1 MVDRTNNRLR
11 HVALTGVLA
20 PGLLLGAAGMMGPA
34 DALAQATSTN
44 GVCTSFGAPSAAS
57 SDMSAAD
64 VAAKV
69 EPAVVTVVNL
79 QQMNSADMSGFP
91 DINGFPDMP
100 AAPGSEQLPSGQG
113 SDGSQGSKP
122 DENSPQG
129 AADND
134 QGQPDANAPQ
144 SGDAEQQSAS
154 DGSDA
159 NVPAG
164 VGSGFIVDQ
173 DGHVITNAHVVEG
186 AQDLTVTL
194 SDGTDVP
201 ATVVGKDDL
210 LDIAVLELDLPAG
223 TTIPGV
229 VSFGDSSKLRPGDS
243 VVAIGTA
250 LGSYPNTVS
259 EGTVNGMHRSLG
271 GEYPLSAMIQ
281 NDAEIWHGDSGGPLL
296 NLQGEVVGINTAGIG
311 SGMMGSDTGAASM
324 GFALESNVACNA
336 AAELLANG
344 HIVWPYLGIQAES
357 TPQGESVAD
366 VVADGPSDKA
376 GLQQGEVITEV
387 DGQKV
392 DRQHTLLDLLYGHKP
407 GDMVDLTVD
416 RNGTTS
422 TMQVTLGERP
432 AVTQ

>member
-1 MVDRTNNRLR
+1 MI
-11 HVALTGVLA
+11 
-20 PGLLLGAAGMMGPA
+20 GPA
-34 DALAQATSTN
+34 DVLAQATSTN
-44 GVCTSFGAPSAAS
+44 GVCTAFSTPSGAS
-57 SDMSAAD
+57 SAMSAAD
-64 VAAKV
+64 VAAQA
-69 EPAVVTVVNL
+69 EPAIVTVVNL
-79 QQMNSADMSGFP
+79 QQMNSGDLSGVP
-91 DINGFPDMP
+91 GISGLPDMP
-100 AAPGSEQLPSGQG
+100 MAPGIDQPPGGQG
-113 SDGSQGSKP
+113 INGSQGSKP
-122 DENSPQG
+122 DENLPEVGDS
-129 AADND
+129 D
-134 QGQPDANAPQ
+134 QGQPGANSPQ
-144 SGDAEQQSAS
+144 GGDAEQPAASA
-154 DGSDA
+154 GNDA

-173 DGHVITNAHVVEG
+173 DGHVITNAHVVAG

-210 LDIAVLELDLPAG
+210 LDVAVLQLDLPAG
-223 TTIPGV
+223 TKIPGV

-281 NDAEIWHGDSGGPLL
+281 HDAEIWHGDSGGPLL
-296 NLQGEVVGINTAGIG
+296 DLQGEVIGINTAGIG
-311 SGMMGSDTGAASM
+311 SGMMGQDTSAASM
-324 GFALESNVACNA
+324 GFAVEGNLACNA
-336 AAELLANG
+336 AAELLADG

-357 TPQGESVAD
+357 TPQGENVAD
-366 VVADGPSDKA
+366 VVADGPSAKA
-376 GLQQGEVITEV
+376 GLQTGDVITEV

-407 GDMVDLTVD
+407 GDVVNLTVD

-422 TMQVTLGERP
+422 TMPVTLGERP
-432 AVTQ
+432 AETQ